1 MTCTKYI
8 KLSEEA
14 TQLLPPLFHTAIDSD
29 GVGRMREN
37 KNVSRLEVKPLW
49 RALLLLVQNV
59 LLGLFEVFVGDFH
72 SALSQSHEACF
83 CADGLEDERR
93 KHRESNKSQTG
104 GKTSTLHSLKIT

>member
-72 SALSQSHEACF
+72 TTLSQSHEACF
-83 CADGLEDERR
+83 CADSLEDERR
-93 KHRESNKSQTG
+93 KHREINESQTG